1 MQKNG
6 RQHGFGISLNGRD
19 TSEVSP
25 WNWDSA
31 PGDGFNGAL
40 KFVPILWGLG
50 QDHVDKHI
58 AEIGWNIEYG
68 ADAVMGFNEPNLY
81 SANNN
86 GACLSVTDAKIDNIA
101 VHWYGPA
108 NADEFKNHIKKAI
121 SVAGGRQIYIS
132 EFGFEG
138 YGESNDRKQRFFRDV
153 LSWLDAQGGVLSYS
167 YLPIKDLIADG
178 QVTTLG
184 HLYMDL

>member
-1 MQKNG
+1 
-6 RQHGFGISLNGRD
+6 
-19 TSEVSP
+19 
-25 WNWDSA
+25 
-31 PGDGFNGAL
+31 
-40 KFVPILWGLG
+40 
-50 QDHVDKHI
+50 
-58 AEIGWNIEYG
+58 
-68 ADAVMGFNEPNLY
+68 
-81 SANNN
+81 
-86 GACLSVTDAKIDNIA
+86 
-101 VHWYGPA
+101 
-108 NADEFKNHIKKAI
+108 
-121 SVAGGRQIYIS
+121 VAGGRQIYIS